1 MPERPVPP
9 MDRIE
14 ELQKEAFNV
23 LPGTINARRGA
34 AVAHAS
40 AMSQDIL
47 VTGRSHFE
55 NELAKEATWMLH
67 NHP

>member
-1 MPERPVPP
+1 MPERPVPL

-23 LPGTINARRGA
+23 LHGTINARRGA

-40 AMSQDIL
+40 AISQDIP
-47 VTGRSHFE
+47 VTGRSNFE
-55 NELAKEATWMLH
+55 NELAEEATWMSH
-67 NHP
+67 HHP